1 MTNYEE
7 IYKSEGVNMIHE
19 LEETIEFMNR
29 ELAEYKRSHNINNL
43 KLMRNELTERTQQ
56 LNSLID
62 LAYQTV
68 IKNLEMN

>member
-29 ELAEYKRSHNINNL
+29 ELVEYKRTHDINNL